1 MSKKYILALPE
12 AQAIIDV
19 VNDKGQVKRL
29 VREIISALQ
38 GVHLAL
44 EAISAGEKLFE
55 VWELRRKLNELKHPE
70 NAMNDATFIILTTEE
85 RDFILAGT
93 KRFDWTIGG
102 KVNFWIRWEPFF
114 TALANIKEYDEKNP
128 PVEYVEWKRKW
139 DADLAEINAK
149 KLAAEEAALAKKNAR
164 DAFRT
169 SAYEAALATELE
181 NELQSLKDAGK
192 LGNAATTDDLPE
204 TSKTKCASAANFA
217 ADSAVA
223 AYDVQEAAAAKE
235 AAAATTAEADGA
247 SAPAVVKVEDLSNE
261 ATPISQ
267 DVVTAREVA

>member
-12 AQAIIDV
+12 AQAIIDI
-19 VNDKGQVKRL
+19 VNDKGQLKRI

-70 NAMNDATFIILTTEE
+70 NAMNDATFIVLTTEE

-114 TALANIKEYDEKNP
+114 TALANIKEFDEKNP

-139 DADLAEINAK
+139 DADIAEINAK

-169 SAYEAALATELE
+169 SSYDAALASELE
-181 NELQSLKDAGK
+181 KELQSLKELGK

-204 TSKTKCASAANFA
+204 ASRTKCISAANFA

-223 AYDVQEAAAAKE
+223 AYDVTEAANAKE
-235 AAAATTAEADGA
+235 AAANAAAVVA
-247 SAPAVVKVEDLSNE
+247 PNAAPAVVKVEDLSNE
-261 ATPISQ
+261 ATPVSQ
-267 DVVTAREVA
+267 EIVSASDVA

>member
-19 VNDKGQVKRL
+19 INDKGQIKRI

-70 NAMNDATFIILTTEE
+70 NAMNDATFIVLTTEE

-139 DADLAEINAK
+139 DADLAEINARMK
-149 KLAAEEAALAKKNAR
+149 SRSSVVRTMKVASFIAFSGCLSSLSLRRSSHTSNSFSPAEIASSARWTPCRALMISRTMRLICPLSLMTSMMAWASGRAR
-164 DAFRT
+164 MYFLDM
-169 SAYEAALATELE
+169 L
-181 NELQSLKDAGK
+181 
-192 LGNAATTDDLPE
+192 
-204 TSKTKCASAANFA
+204 
-217 ADSAVA
+217 
-223 AYDVQEAAAAKE
+223 
-235 AAAATTAEADGA
+235 
-247 SAPAVVKVEDLSNE
+247 LS
-261 ATPISQ
+261 S
-267 DVVTAREVA
+267 